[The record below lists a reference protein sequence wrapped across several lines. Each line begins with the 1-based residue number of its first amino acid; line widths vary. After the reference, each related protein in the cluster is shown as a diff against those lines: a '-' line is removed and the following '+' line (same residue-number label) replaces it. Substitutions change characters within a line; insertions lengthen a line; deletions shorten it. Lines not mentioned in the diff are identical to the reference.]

1 MLLRLSNHGP
11 ALTSVSD
18 GHSLST
24 RTQVESKA
32 LGEETMAINPESSPK
47 IINTTAEAPV
57 ATYETG
63 AETINGMEVNG
74 MGQGDIEMQ

>member
-1 MLLRLSNHGP
+1 
-11 ALTSVSD
+11 
-18 GHSLST
+18 
-24 RTQVESKA
+24 
-32 LGEETMAINPESSPK
+32 MAINPESSPK

-74 MGQGDIEMQ
+74 MDQGDIEMQ

>member
-1 MLLRLSNHGP
+1 
-11 ALTSVSD
+11 
-18 GHSLST
+18 
-24 RTQVESKA
+24 
-32 LGEETMAINPESSPK
+32 MAINPESSPK